1 MPPRFPLCSAFFA
14 ALLLPV
20 TGAHANTLLVT
31 TGQDNYDG
39 QCNAHCSLRDAVTI
53 ANQTPGLSTIQLPPG
68 NVVLSQPSAL
78 DKQQRISEDQDN
90 RIGDLDV
97 LGELHII
104 GSTSGLSRIR
114 RAAGD
119 RLMEVAPNAQL
130 TLENLTLEGG
140 STPFEGGALK
150 NQGQLLLREVQL
162 LNNWASEPV
171 LPDARARAYGGAIAN
186 YGTLTVLG
194 STFRANVANIYAGS
208 NRSLG
213 GAIYNVGNLLVRD
226 SLFRDN
232 SSSAEGAVLYNMGSA
247 RIERSYLS
255 RNSAYG
261 VPGSAI
267 ANEGGVLALSNSTL
281 NGNWGGV
288 LSNGV
293 GDDPARHSKAVLN
306 HVTITRNP
314 PRPASGLASRE
325 VLLNWSELLIRNSLI
340 AGNISPLIDNGAV
353 TGYEVANCANLGDSF
368 SYQAIGLLRNDE
380 SSNCRADLYVTLKQT
395 FTQVLSPTP
404 TPHNSTYWTHALLPG
419 SPALDAAIG
428 DCPDHDQ
435 RGAPRP
441 QDGNGDDVTICD
453 LGAFELGAIEP
464 TVQ

>member
-1 MPPRFPLCSAFFA
+1 MSIRSPLCSVFFA
-14 ALLLPV
+14 AFLLPSI
-20 TGAHANTLLVT
+20 GAHANTLLVT
-31 TGQDNYDG
+31 TGQDSYDG
-39 QCNAHCSLRDAVTI
+39 QCDAHCSLRDAVTI

-78 DKQQRISEDQDN
+78 DEQQRISEDQDN

-97 LGELHII
+97 LGELHVI
-104 GSTSGLSRIR
+104 GSTTGLSRIR

-119 RLMEVAPNAQL
+119 RLIEVAPMAQL

-140 STPFEGGALK
+140 STLFEGGALK

-162 LNNWASEPV
+162 ANNWASEPV
-171 LPDARARAYGGAIAN
+171 LPDSRGRAYGGAIAN

-232 SSSAEGAVLYNMGSA
+232 SSSAEGAVLYNTGSA

-255 RNSAYG
+255 RNAAYG
-261 VPGSAI
+261 VSGGAI
-267 ANEGGVLALSNSTL
+267 VNEGGVLTLSNSTL
-281 NGNWGGV
+281 NANWGGV
-288 LSNGV
+288 LNNGG
-293 GDDPARHSKAVLN
+293 GDDPSRHSKAILN

-314 PRPASGLASRE
+314 PRPASELASRE

-340 AGNISPLIDNGAV
+340 AGNISPLIDSGAV
-353 TGYEVANCANLGDSF
+353 TSYEVANCANLGDSF

-380 SSNCRADLYVTLKQT
+380 QSNCRADFYVTLKQT
-395 FTQVLSPTP
+395 FTQVLSRTP
-404 TPHNSTYWTHALLPG
+404 TQHNSTNWTHALLPG
-419 SPALDAAIG
+419 SPAIDAAIG

-441 QDGNGDDVTICD
+441 QDGNDDGVAICD

>member
-1 MPPRFPLCSAFFA
+1 MSIRSPLCSVFFA

-20 TGAHANTLLVT
+20 GAYANTLLVT
-31 TGQDNYDG
+31 TGQDSYDG
-39 QCNAHCSLRDAVTI
+39 QCNAHCSLRDAVTV
-53 ANQTPGLSTIQLPPG
+53 ANQTPGPSTIQLPPG
-68 NVVLSQPSAL
+68 NLGLIQPSAL
-78 DKQQRISEDQDN
+78 DEQQRVIEDQDN
-90 RIGDLDV
+90 QIGDLDV

-104 GSTSGLSRIR
+104 GSTTGLSRIR

-119 RLMEVAPNAQL
+119 RLIEVAPTAQL

-140 STPFEGGALK
+140 TTLFEGGALK

-162 LNNWASEPV
+162 ANNWATEPV
-171 LPDARARAYGGAIAN
+171 VPDSRGRAYGGAIAN

-232 SSSAEGAVLYNMGSA
+232 SSSAEGAVLYNTGSA

-255 RNSAYG
+255 RNAAYG
-261 VPGSAI
+261 VSGGAI
-267 ANEGGVLALSNSTL
+267 VNEGGVLTLSNSTL
-281 NGNWGGV
+281 NANWGGV
-288 LSNGV
+288 LNNGG
-293 GDDPARHSKAVLN
+293 GDDPSRHSKAILN

-314 PRPASGLASRE
+314 PRPASELASRE

-353 TGYEVANCANLGDSF
+353 TSYEVANCANLGDSF

-380 SSNCRADLYVTLKQT
+380 QSNCRADFYVTLKQT
-395 FTQVLSPTP
+395 FTQVLSRTP
-404 TPHNSTYWTHALLPG
+404 TQHNSTNWTHALLAG
-419 SPALDAAIG
+419 SPAIDAAIG

-441 QDGNGDDVTICD
+441 QDGNDDGVAVCD